1 MVVECKNCGKSI
13 YRTSSQINRSKTGN
27 FFCCRRCATNYIHN
41 RTNSSISI
49 NDYREKALIHYGHQC
64 EICGDNEDVR
74 LLDVHHIDGNRNNN
88 SIENLMVLCVK
99 CHAKI
104 TRGIC
109 RLENR
114 IMVYN
119 DKMEYDGFNKSQY
132 SEYSNILCFDKDDN
146 FIDIFYGLED
156 VIDWLKTFHSSPSY
170 KYVCDCINGDRRSV
184 YGFKFKMLE

>member
-1 MVVECKNCGKSI
+1 
-13 YRTSSQINRSKTGN
+13 
-27 FFCCRRCATNYIHN
+27 
-41 RTNSSISI
+41 
-49 NDYREKALIHYGHQC
+49 
-64 EICGDNEDVR
+64 
-74 LLDVHHIDGNRNNN
+74 
-88 SIENLMVLCVK
+88 MVLCVK